1 MSLGMFDEN
10 GIWYLNALVPVALT
24 LTGTVEPRLSRF
36 LDYVHFLW
44 FQFGHEYLL
53 VTIKIRSHILFKTT
67 ALKSAVKCEG
77 VLLSKSKSSSRCN

>member
-36 LDYVHFLW
+36 LDYLNSFS
-44 FQFGHEYLL
+44 GSNL
-53 VTIKIRSHILFKTT
+53 VMNIY
-67 ALKSAVKCEG
+67 
-77 VLLSKSKSSSRCN
+77 